1 MDTQNNFIRVIK
13 ALFFPSDGVLPYN
26 TPEPERVK
34 AMCVQAGNLIDGL
47 NLPPRVKEINKRF
60 PFLAS
65 LACAQGMFHMFD
77 MDNATVSGLPFHKDR
92 PWFSGINSCNH
103 SILDMETSIEPYPLH
118 AFYMYSS
125 YTAEIGFFYGLGM
138 IYERDLLD
146 GTNNLND
153 LYALM
158 IKEYTEI
165 MSIQDIGQGLL
176 ESRFKLELTEDE
188 KSIIMSFIEQEVRF
202 NRCTIKH
209 VPAIIA
215 EKHDIIKFLIGR

>member
-26 TPEPERVK
+26 APEPERVK
-34 AMCVQAGNLIDGL
+34 AMCVQAGNLIDSL

-103 SILDMETSIEPYPLH
+103 SILDMETCIEPYPLH

-146 GTNNLND
+146 GTSNLDD
-153 LYALM
+153 LYSLM
-158 IKEYTEI
+158 VKEYTEI
-165 MSIQDIGQGLL
+165 MSIQDTDQGLL

-202 NRCTIKH
+202 N
-209 VPAIIA
+209 
-215 EKHDIIKFLIGR
+215 